1 MSVSLPKS
9 VIEKIDKVVE
19 SKGLGYKSRPEFI
32 KDAVRRLFEHYNI
45 PFEVDRNIQSDETYT
60 K

>member
-1 MSVSLPKS
+1 MSVSIPKS
-9 VIEKIDKVVE
+9 IIEKIDKVVE

-32 KDAVRRLFEHYNI
+32 KDAVRRLFEHYEI
-45 PFEVDRNIQSDETYT
+45 PFEVESNKEERET